1 MVHRNAFLCL
11 LESFVKQNPG
21 KIRSKIRER
30 YSLNL
35 LLGNLPG
42 RRPVGTARQK
52 RYFNA
57 NWIRRGAT
65 EVWVITPKFA
75 VPSVVP
81 GLLNWGWLR
90 EL

>member
-1 MVHRNAFLCL
+1 MRL
-11 LESFVKQNPG
+11 PW
-21 KIRSKIRER
+21 IRLSMGWAWAAEI
-30 YSLNL
+30 NFA
-35 LLGNLPG
+35 GH
-42 RRPVGTARQK
+42 VGYRRQK